1 MKERLDVLLVEK
13 GLFPSREKAKASIM
27 AGLISVDGLMQ
38 DKAGTMVDVSSE
50 ITIKEDLCPYVSRG
64 GLKLEKAIDLFGIS
78 TKGKI
83 CADMGASTGGFTD
96 CMLKGGAEKVYAIDV
111 GYGQLDY
118 KLRNDPRVVNM
129 ERTNIRYMDSALI
142 EEKVNF
148 ISIDVSFISLGLILP
163 KAVEVSDD
171 EHAILCLVKPQFE
184 AGREQVGK
192 GGIVRDKSV
201 HREVIEKVIGYAEEL
216 GLSPQGLTYSPIKGA
231 KGNIEYLLYLK
242 GSGYCDVECDKEK
255 LIGESIEEAHRM
267 LSSKDRG
274 K

>member
-13 GLFPSREKAKASIM
+13 GLFSSREKAKASIM
-27 AGLISVDGLMQ
+27 AGLISVDGLMT
-38 DKAGTMVDVSSE
+38 DKAGTMVDPACE
-50 ITIKEDLCPYVSRG
+50 ITIKEELCPYVSRG
-64 GLKLEKAIDLFGIS
+64 GLKLEKAISLFGIS
-78 TKGKI
+78 TDGKV

-96 CMLKGGAEKVYAIDV
+96 CMLKGGATKVYAIDV

-118 KLRNDPRVVNM
+118 KLRTDPRVVNM
-129 ERTNIRYMDSALI
+129 ERTNIRYMDASLI
-142 EEKVNF
+142 EEKVEF

-163 KAVEVSDD
+163 KAVEISDD
-171 EHAILCLVKPQFE
+171 VHSILCLVKPQFE

-201 HREVIEKVIGYAEEL
+201 HREVIEKVIGMAEDL
-216 GLSPQGLTYSPIKGA
+216 GLAPVGLTYSPIKGA

-242 GSGYCDVECDKEK
+242 DAGHADMDVDKEK
-255 LIGESIEEAHRM
+255 LIAERVDEAHEQ
-267 LSSKDRG
+267 LSAESRG